1 MGVVV
6 PFMVRWWWREDRV
19 CPSHLPRQTVRC
31 IEPSPLQTT
40 MAARV
45 GVRVACATSRT
56 DRNGS
61 LRSMERELYAH
72 CAKLEGG
79 EGSQTCWVA
88 YEELERRKKR
98 AETMQERSDA
108 RDNADEWDHLE
119 QLARE
124 CLGMPSKMMRTLHVL
139 AKCREGTS
147 VDVTEANW
155 DLVERQMKVE
165 RVFHLLDRDG
175 NGVLDPAEFRQGM
188 HLLDEDLD
196 GRQVEL
202 VFRALETNGFV
213 TLDEFRM
220 IAETTD
226 DLSHE
231 SRHTH
236 ALRHLHLRPRW
247 WTDPTVA

>member
-1 MGVVV
+1 MSTVG
-6 PFMVRWWWREDRV
+6 WLGGEDHGF
-19 CPSHLPRQTVRC
+19 PSHLPRQTMRR
-31 IEPSPLQTT
+31 IETSPLQTT

-45 GVRVACATSRT
+45 NVRVACPTNRT
-56 DRNGS
+56 VRDGS

-88 YEELERRKKR
+88 YEELERRKKS
-98 AETMQERSDA
+98 AETVQERSDA
-108 RDNADEWDHLE
+108 RENAEELDHLE

-124 CLGMPSKMMRTLHVL
+124 CLGMPSKMMRTLHAL
-139 AKCREGTS
+139 ANCRRGKS

-155 DLVERQMKVE
+155 DLLERRMKAE
-165 RVFHLLDRDG
+165 RVFHRLDRDG
-175 NGVLDPAEFRQGM
+175 NGVLDPAEFRHGM

-196 GRQVEL
+196 GGQVEM

-236 ALRHLHLRPRW
+236 ALRHLHLRPGW